1 MRRVS
6 KLNKD
11 YMYFYTKVSSAN
23 VTPAGRMV
31 YRALLRYANRKTWS
45 CFPSVKT
52 IVNDTGLSERT
63 VRKQIKIL
71 VEEELIIKIG
81 IHRCL
86 NQMVQMVL
94 NRIQEVINEQRY
106 RNKIFE

>member
-1 MRRVS
+1 MRQVL

-23 VTPAGRMV
+23 VTPSGRMV

-71 VEEELIIKIG
+71 VEEELIIKSRKRENHGNTSNMYFLID
-81 IHRCL
+81 L
-86 NQMVQMVL
+86 
-94 NRIQEVINEQRY
+94 
-106 RNKIFE
+106 

>member
-63 VRKQIKIL
+63 LRKQIKIL
-71 VEEELIIKIG
+71 VEEKTTEIHLICIFLIDLYLG
-81 IHRCL
+81 IA
-86 NQMVQMVL
+86 
-94 NRIQEVINEQRY
+94 VI
-106 RNKIFE
+106 I

>member
-1 MRRVS
+1 
-6 KLNKD
+6 
-11 YMYFYTKVSSAN
+11 MYFYTKVSSAN

-71 VEEELIIKIG
+71 VEEELIIKIPKKKRKTMEIHLTCIFLINLYLG
-81 IHRCL
+81 IF
-86 NQMVQMVL
+86 
-94 NRIQEVINEQRY
+94 VI
-106 RNKIFE
+106 I

>member
-1 MRRVS
+1 
-6 KLNKD
+6 
-11 YMYFYTKVSSAN
+11 MYFYTKVSSAN

-63 VRKQIKIL
+63 VRKQIKTL
-71 VEEELIIKIG
+71 VEEELIIKIPRKRENHG
-81 IHRCL
+81 LLAVLKPRCQTIAL
-86 NQMVQMVL
+86 LLFMVQVK
-94 NRIQEVINEQRY
+94 Y
-106 RNKIFE
+106 SY

>member
-1 MRRVS
+1 
-6 KLNKD
+6 
-11 YMYFYTKVSSAN
+11 MYFYTKVSSAN
-23 VTPAGRMV
+23 VTPSGRMV

-71 VEEELIIKIG
+71 VEEELIIKIPRKRENHG
-81 IHRCL
+81 
-86 NQMVQMVL
+86 NTSDMYFF
-94 NRIQEVINEQRY
+94 N
-106 RNKIFE
+106 

>member
-1 MRRVS
+1 
-6 KLNKD
+6 
-11 YMYFYTKVSSAN
+11 MYFYTKVSSAN

-63 VRKQIKIL
+63 VRRRTHNKNPKKKRKQWKYI
-71 VEEELIIKIG
+71 
-81 IHRCL
+81 
-86 NQMVQMVL
+86 
-94 NRIQEVINEQRY
+94 
-106 RNKIFE
+106 

>member
-45 CFPSVKT
+45 CFPSVRT
-52 IVNDTGLSERT
+52 NVNETGRSERT
-63 VRKQIKIL
+63 VRIPRKR
-71 VEEELIIKIG
+71 ENNG
-81 IHRCL
+81 
-86 NQMVQMVL
+86 NTSNMYFF
-94 NRIQEVINEQRY
+94 N
-106 RNKIFE
+106 

>member
-23 VTPAGRMV
+23 VTPAGRTV

-52 IVNDTGLSERT
+52 IVNDTGLSE
-63 VRKQIKIL
+63 
-71 VEEELIIKIG
+71 EELIIKIPRKRENHG
-81 IHRCL
+81 
-86 NQMVQMVL
+86 NTSNMYFF
-94 NRIQEVINEQRY
+94 N
-106 RNKIFE
+106 

>member
-1 MRRVS
+1 MRQVL

-23 VTPAGRMV
+23 VTPSGRMV

-52 IVNDTGLSERT
+52 IVNDTGLVMYSHGEYFGFGDKLGSFGYS
-63 VRKQIKIL
+63 VRKTK
-71 VEEELIIKIG
+71 K
-81 IHRCL
+81 
-86 NQMVQMVL
+86 
-94 NRIQEVINEQRY
+94 
-106 RNKIFE
+106 

>member
-52 IVNDTGLSERT
+52 IVR
-63 VRKQIKIL
+63 RKHCWRRC
-71 VEEELIIKIG
+71 G
-81 IHRCL
+81 RNHRSRRASCSPW
-86 NQMVQMVL
+86 
-94 NRIQEVINEQRY
+94 QRPSQPH
-106 RNKIFE
+106 R